1 MQYLLKANAP
11 EMAPPFILFNFSI
24 RKHRFKSAL
33 FLQKKLFTCVAEKM
47 ALSKY
52 RSMRET
58 TNLARIAR
66 IILGP
71 CTDILRCVLNNEIQ
85 PFDLSRKVSAIIAN
99 TRVKHRRPLLNKDQ
113 ERLVYGE
120 DYSNFDILL
129 LYLLLR
135 NICSIQP
142 HRNGWGNVPL
152 PGDRS
157 LSANIERIR
166 IIRNEYCVYISNFSL
181 SDIEFERK
189 WTNIFQIVQDLEM
202 YLGTSNIY
210 QDVLMLLKT
219 CYMDPDVEESLVSK
233 LQDIPKQN
241 DLFEFKGKNLFPKT
255 LIQSKFSYI

>member
-1 MQYLLKANAP
+1 MHQNWHPYLYCL
-11 EMAPPFILFNFSI
+11 ICSI
-24 RKHRFKSAL
+24 CINTVFKSAL
-33 FLQKKLFTCVAEKM
+33 FLQNKLFTCVAKTM

-52 RSMRET
+52 QSTRDS

-71 CTDILRCVLNNEIQ
+71 CTDILRCVLNKEIQ
-85 PFDLSRKVSAIIAN
+85 PFDLSRKVSAFIAN
-99 TRVKHRRPLLNKDQ
+99 TRVNHRRPLLNKNQ
-113 ERLVYGE
+113 EQLVYDE
-120 DYSNFDILL
+120 NYSNFDILL

-152 PGDRS
+152 PEDRS

-166 IIRNEYCVYISNFSL
+166 IIRNEYCVYISNFSF
-181 SDIEFERK
+181 SNIEFERK

-210 QDVLMLLKT
+210 QDALMELKT
-219 CYMDPDVEESLVSK
+219 CYMDPNVEESFYQNFKIFQNKMTCLNSK
-233 LQDIPKQN
+233 V
-241 DLFEFKGKNLFPKT
+241 KNFIPKT
-255 LIQSKFSYI
+255 LIQSELCYV